1 MKPCQKSMAKD
12 AAPREALILS
22 RTFLLRPSLLS
33 LLVVSG
39 RSSPIAWPTRRYA
52 PSSAL
57 DFGVVSSRKA
67 QVEEPSALEWRARI
81 LKEPSSVTLR
91 VPAALPSRSHGK
103 GYESCICQ
111 AVDAALTVAAASIF
125 FESWAAATLCSGW
138 FYFKLGGEGCNEL
151 AAARRTQCKP

>member
-1 MKPCQKSMAKD
+1 M
-12 AAPREALILS
+12 RLS
-22 RTFLLRPSLLS
+22 VLS
-33 LLVVSG
+33 LLVVPG
-39 RSSPIAWPTRRYA
+39 TSSHCQRTLIAWPTRRYA
-52 PSSAL
+52 PPSAL

-67 QVEEPSALEWRARI
+67 QVEASSA
-81 LKEPSSVTLR
+81 TLR

-111 AVDAALTVAAASIF
+111 TVDAALTVAAASIF

-151 AAARRTQCKP
+151 AAARRTECKP